1 MEKGKYLKVPAE
13 ADNLEDQALIDIGV
27 KFVKMVRNGE
37 AKAVM
42 DGGWEKVGSNRDAYV
57 KRMIGGCKCVGLC
70 AGLGLVMLW
79 WLKAGLLSPDAAWP
93 AFIAVALVAGVGL
106 GSCLVRG

>member
-1 MEKGKYLKVPAE
+1 
-13 ADNLEDQALIDIGV
+13 
-27 KFVKMVRNGE
+27 
-37 AKAVM
+37 
-42 DGGWEKVGSNRDAYV
+42 
-57 KRMIGGCKCVGLC
+57 MIGGCKCVGLC

-106 GSCLVRG
+106 GTCLVRR

>member
-1 MEKGKYLKVPAE
+1 MKGKYVKVPAE

-42 DGGWEKVGSNRDAYV
+42 DGDWENVGSGRDTYV

-93 AFIAVALVAGVGL
+93 AFTVVALISGVGL
-106 GSCLVRG
+106 GTCLVRR